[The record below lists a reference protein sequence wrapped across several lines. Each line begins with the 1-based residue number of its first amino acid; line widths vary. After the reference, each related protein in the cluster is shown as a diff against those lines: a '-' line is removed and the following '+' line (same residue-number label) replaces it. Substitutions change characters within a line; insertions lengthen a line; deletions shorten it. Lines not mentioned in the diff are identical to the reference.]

1 MSSHVSAA
9 RECLIGDRRNADIK
23 TVSELV
29 SGSKIFVED
38 GNHGENRPRQDEF
51 CEKDGGIPFLRPP
64 DLKDGRVD
72 FRNCDFINE
81 QGFARV
87 RKGIGKPGDVILTHR
102 ATVGRIAITRD
113 DAPSVFVTN
122 PGTTIWRSLD
132 KDLLNQRY
140 LYFYMSSKIFQDRLF
155 SEVGHTSTFDYVSL
169 TQQRTL
175 PVVIPEIRLQRH
187 IAHILGTL
195 DDKIELNRKT
205 NETLEA
211 MAKALFKSWFVD
223 FDPVRAKAEGR
234 STGLP
239 AEISDLFPD
248 SFEDSELGEIPSG
261 WGVRPLSDIFSIQGG
276 SQPPA
281 KTFVD
286 MPGNGYVRLLQIRD
300 FIGDNHLTYVPES
313 KNLRIVGEDDVLIG
327 RYGSGSGKFM
337 DDSLGRPLRGLSGA
351 INVAVVKTLPRQ
363 NNMIELIYCMVLS
376 GWFYRQIVGGSS
388 RAVQAGFRKEDLD
401 LIPFP
406 MPPNSIL
413 DAFQE
418 IGSKIWHR
426 TKALDVQTKSLCQ
439 IRDSLLPKLIS
450 GEIRIPDAEK
460 MLEEIGV

>member
-1 MSSHVSAA
+1 M
-9 RECLIGDRRNADIK
+9 REVLLG
-23 TVSELV
+23 ELL
-29 SGSKIFVED
+29 SD
-38 GNHGENRPRQDEF
+38 
-51 CEKDGGIPFLRPP
+51 
-64 DLKDGRVD
+64 
-72 FRNCDFINE
+72 
-81 QGFARV
+81 
-87 RKGIGKPGDVILTHR
+87 KGITYGVVKPGDHSPNGIPLIKAADVGNGRVNASPAFKISQDKHQEHCRTELTGGELLITLVGTPGQCAIAPAEIKGFNVVR
-102 ATVGRIAITRD
+102 AVGVFNVEPIADNRYIMYAIQGPRSQSHIRNVCNTTVQATLNLG
-113 DAPSVFVTN
+113 
-122 PGTTIWRSLD
+122 
-132 KDLLNQRY
+132 DL
-140 LYFYMSSKIFQDRLF
+140 K
-155 SEVGHTSTFDYVSL
+155 G
-169 TQQRTL
+169 L
-175 PVVIPEIRLQRH
+175 PLSIPPLAEQKA

-205 NETLEA
+205 SETLEA

-234 STGLP
+234 PTGLP

-261 WGVRPLSDIFSIQGG
+261 WRVHPLSDIFSIQGG

-286 MPGNGYVRLLQIRD
+286 FPGNGYVRLLQIRD
-300 FIGDNHLTYVPES
+300 FLGDNHLTFVPES

-363 NNMIELIYCMVLS
+363 KNMIELIYCMVLS

-406 MPPNSIL
+406 TPPNSIL

-418 IGSKIWHR
+418 IGSKFWHR
-426 TKALDVQTKSLCQ
+426 TKALDIQAKSLCQ
-439 IRDSLLPKLIS
+439 IRDALLPKLIS

-460 MLEEIGV
+460 LLEEVGV

>member
-29 SGSKIFVED
+29 SESKIFVED

-64 DLKDGRVD
+64 DLKEGRVD
-72 FRNCDFINE
+72 FKNCDFINE

-102 ATVGRIAITRD
+102 ATVGRIAITCS

-175 PVVIPEIRLQRH
+175 PVVIPEIRLQRQ

-223 FDPVRAKAEGR
+223 FDPVRAKVEGR
-234 STGLP
+234 PTGLP
-239 AEISDLFPD
+239 AAISDLFPD

-261 WGVRPLSDIFSIQGG
+261 WEIKGL
-276 SQPPA
+276 
-281 KTFVD
+281 
-286 MPGNGYVRLLQIRD
+286 
-300 FIGDNHLTYVPES
+300 
-313 KNLRIVGEDDVLIG
+313 DDVADFLNGLALQKYPPEDGIPTLPVIKIAQLKKG
-327 RYGSGSGKFM
+327 DSAGADQCSSSLPIEYVIREGDVLFSWSGSLAVDIWCGGDGALNQHLFKVTSKLYGKWF
-337 DDSLGRPLRGLSGA
+337 
-351 INVAVVKTLPRQ
+351 IYHWVKRHLP
-363 NNMIELIYCMVLS
+363 
-376 GWFYRQIVGGSS
+376 
-388 RAVQAGFRKEDLD
+388 D
-401 LIPFP
+401 
-406 MPPNSIL
+406 
-413 DAFQE
+413 FQE
-418 IGSKIWHR
+418 IAKSKATTMGHIQRHHLSDA
-426 TKALDVQTKSLCQ
+426 KAVVPSPSLLSAMDSVFAPLLERSFGLRSQ
-439 IRDSLLPKLIS
+439 LRELSSVRDALLPKLIS

-460 MLEEIGV
+460 MLEESGF

>member
-1 MSSHVSAA
+1 MGKL
-9 RECLIGDRRNADIK
+9 REHLEVNPSTSVTRGDVCDFVEMRDLTPGVRYVRSVEQRIF
-23 TVSELV
+23 EG
-29 SGSKIFVED
+29 SGSRFKNGDTLLARITPCL
-38 GNHGENRPRQDEF
+38 ENGKTSQYLSADNIASFGSTEF
-51 CEKDGGIPFLRPP
+51 IVLRGKEGVTLNDYIYYLSLSP
-64 DLKDGRVD
+64 D
-72 FRNCDFINE
+72 FRAHAIQNMIGSSGRQRVPADAINDYIHVFPGLKE
-81 QGFARV
+81 Q
-87 RKGIGKPGDVILTHR
+87 R
-102 ATVGRIAITRD
+102 A
-113 DAPSVFVTN
+113 
-122 PGTTIWRSLD
+122 
-132 KDLLNQRY
+132 
-140 LYFYMSSKIFQDRLF
+140 
-155 SEVGHTSTFDYVSL
+155 
-169 TQQRTL
+169 
-175 PVVIPEIRLQRH
+175 

-234 STGLP
+234 PTGLP
-239 AEISDLFPD
+239 AGISDLFPD
-248 SFEDSELGEIPSG
+248 SLEDSELGEIPSG
-261 WGVRPLSDIFSIQGG
+261 WRVCPLSDIFSIQGG

-286 MPGNGYVRLLQIRD
+286 YPGNGYVRLLQIRD
-300 FIGDNHLTYVPES
+300 FLGDNHLTYVPES

-363 NNMIELIYCMVLS
+363 DNVTELIYCMVLS
-376 GWFYRQIVGGSS
+376 GWFYRKIVGGSS

-418 IGSKIWHR
+418 IGSKFWHR
-426 TKALDVQTKSLCQ
+426 TKALGVQTKSLCQ
-439 IRDSLLPKLIS
+439 IRDALLPKLIS

-460 MLEEIGV
+460 MLEEVGV

>member
-1 MSSHVSAA
+1 MSSEWIQC
-9 RECLIGDRRNADIK
+9 RL
-23 TVSELV
+23 
-29 SGSKIFVED
+29 
-38 GNHGENRPRQDEF
+38 
-51 CEKDGGIPFLRPP
+51 
-64 DLKDGRVD
+64 
-72 FRNCDFINE
+72 
-81 QGFARV
+81 
-87 RKGIGKPGDVILTHR
+87 GDVITLKRGYDLPKQSREHGCVPIVSSSGISDYHSVAMAKSPGVVTGRYGTIGNVYFLTEDYFPLNTTLYVKDFKGNDPRFISYHLR
-102 ATVGRIAITRD
+102 SIDFNSCSDKAAVPGVNRNHLHELETLIPPIAEQK
-113 DAPSVFVTN
+113 A
-122 PGTTIWRSLD
+122 
-132 KDLLNQRY
+132 
-140 LYFYMSSKIFQDRLF
+140 
-155 SEVGHTSTFDYVSL
+155 
-169 TQQRTL
+169 
-175 PVVIPEIRLQRH
+175 

-234 STGLP
+234 PTGLP

-261 WGVRPLSDIFSIQGG
+261 WRVHPLSDIFSIQGG

-286 MPGNGYVRLLQIRD
+286 FPGNGYVRLLQIRD
-300 FIGDNHLTYVPES
+300 FLGDNHLTFVPES

-351 INVAVVKTLPRQ
+351 INVAVVNTLPRQ
-363 NNMIELIYCMVLS
+363 KNMIELIYCMVLS

-406 MPPNSIL
+406 TPPNSIL

-418 IGSKIWHR
+418 IGSKFWHR
-426 TKALDVQTKSLCQ
+426 TKALDIQAKSLCQ
-439 IRDSLLPKLIS
+439 IRDALLPKLIS

-460 MLEEIGV
+460 LLEEVGV

>member
-1 MSSHVSAA
+1 MRS
-9 RECLIGDRRNADIK
+9 EWIDTTIGDQIQLQRGVDITK
-23 TVSELV
+23 RDFKQGTIPVVSSGGIGGFHDTFTGVAPGVILGRKGLV
-29 SGSKIFVED
+29 GSVYYLPTDYWAHDTTLWVKDFK
-38 GNHGENRPRQDEF
+38 GNHPKYVYYFFRSIAATLRDLDVGSANPTLNRNHVHPIETRWAPIDEQ
-51 CEKDGGIPFLRPP
+51 K
-64 DLKDGRVD
+64 
-72 FRNCDFINE
+72 
-81 QGFARV
+81 A
-87 RKGIGKPGDVILTHR
+87 
-102 ATVGRIAITRD
+102 
-113 DAPSVFVTN
+113 
-122 PGTTIWRSLD
+122 
-132 KDLLNQRY
+132 
-140 LYFYMSSKIFQDRLF
+140 
-155 SEVGHTSTFDYVSL
+155 
-169 TQQRTL
+169 
-175 PVVIPEIRLQRH
+175 
-187 IAHILGTL
+187 IAHILGTI

-234 STGLP
+234 PIGLP
-239 AEISDLFPD
+239 AKISDLFPD
-248 SFEDSELGEIPSG
+248 SFEDSELGETPSG
-261 WGVRPLSDIFSIQGG
+261 WRVHPLSDIFSIQGG

-281 KTFVD
+281 TTFVD
-286 MPGNGYVRLLQIRD
+286 FPGNGYVRLLQIRD
-300 FIGDNHLTYVPES
+300 FLGDNHLTYVPES

-327 RYGSGSGKFM
+327 RYGSGSGKFI

-363 NNMIELIYCMVLS
+363 NNMIEMIYCMVLS

-418 IGSKIWHR
+418 IGNNFWHR

-439 IRDSLLPKLIS
+439 IRATLLPKLIS

-460 MLEEIGV
+460 LLEEVGV

>member
-1 MSSHVSAA
+1 MSSEWNSAKLSEITTKIGSGQTPRGGKDA
-9 RECLIGDRRNADIK
+9 YKGGDYALIRSQNIYNYGFSAGGLAYIDQTQAE
-23 TVSELV
+23 EL
-29 SGSKIFVED
+29 SNVE
-38 GNHGENRPRQDEF
+38 
-51 CEKDGGIPFLRPP
+51 
-64 DLKDGRVD
+64 
-72 FRNCDFINE
+72 
-81 QGFARV
+81 V
-87 RKGIGKPGDVILTHR
+87 RPGDV
-102 ATVGRIAITRD
+102 
-113 DAPSVFVTN
+113 
-122 PGTTIWRSLD
+122 
-132 KDLLNQRY
+132 LLNITGDSVARCCGVP
-140 LYFYMSSKIFQDRLF
+140 
-155 SEVGHTSTFDYVSL
+155 EW
-169 TQQRTL
+169 
-175 PVVIPEIRLQRH
+175 VIPARVNQHVCILRSHPACLDSGFLRYFLVTPSCQWRLLALASGGATRNALTKGMLDSFEITFPPVPEQKA

-234 STGLP
+234 PTGVP

-248 SFEDSELGEIPSG
+248 SFVDSELGEIPSG
-261 WGVRPLSDIFSIQGG
+261 WRVQPLSDIFSIQGG

-286 MPGNGYVRLLQIRD
+286 FPGNGYVRLLQIRD
-300 FIGDNHLTYVPES
+300 FLGDNHLTYVPES
-313 KNLRIVGEDDVLIG
+313 KNLRLVGEDDVLIG

-351 INVAVVKTLPRQ
+351 INVAVVKTLPKQ
-363 NNMIELIYCMVLS
+363 KNMIELIYCMVLS

-418 IGSKIWHR
+418 IGNNFWHR

-439 IRDSLLPKLIS
+439 IRDTLLPKLIS

-460 MLEEIGV
+460 MLEEVGV

>member
-1 MSSHVSAA
+1 MLFDSPPDSWQVSTLGVICQ
-9 RECLIGDRRNADIK
+9 EGGGDIQTGPFGSQLHASDYVLSGIPSIMPANIK
-23 TVSELV
+23 EGRVSEEGIARISEADATRL
-29 SGSKIFVED
+29 SKYLTKAGDIVYSRRGDVERCALIRKREE
-38 GNHGENRPRQDEF
+38 GWLCGTG
-51 CEKDGGIPFLRPP
+51 CL
-64 DLKDGRVD
+64 
-72 FRNCDFINE
+72 
-81 QGFARV
+81 RV
-87 RKGIGKPGDVILTHR
+87 RPGSGVVDPDFCSHFLSHPETKEWISRHAVGATMPNLNTQILS
-102 ATVGRIAITRD
+102 A
-113 DAPSVFVTN
+113 
-122 PGTTIWRSLD
+122 
-132 KDLLNQRY
+132 
-140 LYFYMSSKIFQDRLF
+140 
-155 SEVGHTSTFDYVSL
+155 
-169 TQQRTL
+169 L
-175 PVVIPEIRLQRH
+175 PVLLPSLQEQKA

-195 DDKIELNRKT
+195 DDKIALNRKT

-223 FDPVRAKAEGR
+223 FDPIRAKAEGR
-234 STGLP
+234 PTGLP

-261 WGVRPLSDIFSIQGG
+261 WRVHPLSDIFSIQGG

-286 MPGNGYVRLLQIRD
+286 FPGNGYVRLLQIRD
-300 FIGDNHLTYVPES
+300 FLGDNHLTFVPES

-337 DDSLGRPLRGLSGA
+337 EDSLGRPLRGLSGA
-351 INVAVVKTLPRQ
+351 INVAVVNTLPRQ
-363 NNMIELIYCMVLS
+363 KNMIELIYCMVLS

-406 MPPNSIL
+406 TPPNSIL

-418 IGSKIWHR
+418 IGSKFWHR
-426 TKALDVQTKSLCQ
+426 TKALDIQAKSLCQ
-439 IRDSLLPKLIS
+439 IRDALLPKLIS

-460 MLEEIGV
+460 LLEEVGV

>member
-1 MSSHVSAA
+1 MNSEIPLLSLRDAGVKLIDCVHKTPAGVDQGFPYIAIPQLTEGRIDVDSA
-9 RECLIGDRRNADIK
+9 RRISERDMLEWNIKCDPQEDDIVLSRRCNPGVTAVVPKEFRGSLGQNLVLLRATDPNLMEPKYLRWVTRGSEWWNEVGRYINVGAVFESLRCADI
-23 TVSELV
+23 
-29 SGSKIFVED
+29 
-38 GNHGENRPRQDEF
+38 PEF
-51 CEKDGGIPFLRPP
+51 AIPVPP
-64 DLKDGRVD
+64 VA
-72 FRNCDFINE
+72 E
-81 QGFARV
+81 QQA
-87 RKGIGKPGDVILTHR
+87 
-102 ATVGRIAITRD
+102 
-113 DAPSVFVTN
+113 
-122 PGTTIWRSLD
+122 
-132 KDLLNQRY
+132 
-140 LYFYMSSKIFQDRLF
+140 
-155 SEVGHTSTFDYVSL
+155 
-169 TQQRTL
+169 
-175 PVVIPEIRLQRH
+175 

-211 MAKALFKSWFVD
+211 MANALFKSWFVD

-234 STGLP
+234 PTGLQ

-261 WGVRPLSDIFSIQGG
+261 WRVRPLSDIFSIQGG

-286 MPGNGYVRLLQIRD
+286 IPGNGYVRLLQIRD

-327 RYGSGSGKFM
+327 RYGSGSGRFM

-363 NNMIELIYCMVLS
+363 KNMIELIYCMVLS

-406 MPPNSIL
+406 LPPNSIL

-418 IGSKIWHR
+418 IGSKFWHR

-439 IRDSLLPKLIS
+439 IRDALLPKLIS

-460 MLEEIGV
+460 MLEEVGV

>member
-1 MSSHVSAA
+1 MSSEWIDTSLGNVVRFDSGNRNSQDAVATGEYPFFTCSRDILRHSEYDFDREAVIMAGNNAEARFHLQYFQGRFAA
-9 RECLIGDRRNADIK
+9 RQRTYVMSPLGDDLDCRFLFYALQCLQPHFKAHAQGTTTKFVTIGI
-23 TVSELV
+23 
-29 SGSKIFVED
+29 
-38 GNHGENRPRQDEF
+38 
-51 CEKDGGIPFLRPP
+51 LR
-64 DLKDGRVD
+64 
-72 FRNCDFINE
+72 
-81 QGFARV
+81 
-87 RKGIGKPGDVILTHR
+87 
-102 ATVGRIAITRD
+102 
-113 DAPSVFVTN
+113 DAP
-122 PGTTIWRSLD
+122 IC
-132 KDLLNQRY
+132 
-140 LYFYMSSKIFQDRLF
+140 
-155 SEVGHTSTFDYVSL
+155 
-169 TQQRTL
+169 L
-175 PVVIPEIRLQRH
+175 PIKKEQKA

-234 STGLP
+234 PTGLP

-261 WGVRPLSDIFSIQGG
+261 WSVHPLSDIFSIQGG

-286 MPGNGYVRLLQIRD
+286 FAGNGYVRLLQIRD
-300 FIGDNHLTYVPES
+300 FLGDNHLTYVPES

-337 DDSLGRPLRGLSGA
+337 EDSLGRPLRGLSGA
-351 INVAVVKTLPRQ
+351 INVAVVKTHPRQ

-406 MPPNSIL
+406 VPPNSIL

-418 IGSKIWHR
+418 IGNNFWHR

-439 IRDSLLPKLIS
+439 IRDVLLPKLIS

-460 MLEEIGV
+460 MLEEMLT